1 MWLPLHTLVGS
12 GEFYLVDELL
22 KNNIDINAVD
32 KAGNTSMLN
41 IDLINLQLLFHHS

>member
-22 KNNIDINAVD
+22 KNNVDINAVD
-32 KAGNTSMLN
+32 KVGNTS
-41 IDLINLQLLFHHS
+41 IFI